1 MELFERAARGK
12 WRFESNRGL
21 LNAENLFDMPLTSND
36 GFDLNSI
43 AVTIDDQLDRTSK
56 KSFVEPVKSTGRVE
70 LEGKLELVQVVIAR
84 KLADR
89 KAAETRAANSEK
101 RRKLLDALAKR
112 EDAALSEAS
121 QEELLAQLAELE
133 EATAAE

>member
-43 AVTIDDQLDRTSK
+43 AVTIDDQLDRTNK
-56 KSFVEPVKSTGRVE
+56 KSFVEPVKSTGRAE
-70 LEGKLELVQVVIAR
+70 LEGKLELVKVVIAR